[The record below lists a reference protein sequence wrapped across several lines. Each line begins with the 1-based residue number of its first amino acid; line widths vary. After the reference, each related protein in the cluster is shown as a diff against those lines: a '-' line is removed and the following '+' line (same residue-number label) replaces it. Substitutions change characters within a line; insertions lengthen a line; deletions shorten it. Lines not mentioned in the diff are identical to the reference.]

1 MVIDDEHAKAATTMK
16 RLTGLDGLSL
26 HGETAVMPTHV
37 MAVLFCDSTVRGD
50 LTAASVARLLAER
63 ASATERFR
71 QRLLNRPLGLGQP
84 SWVEDPDFDI
94 ARHVHRVR
102 LPAPGTMNQLAM
114 LVGRLHGQRLDRD
127 RPLWESWVIHG
138 LEDGRLV
145 VVVKF
150 SHAMSDGMGAV
161 TALLPELMGA
171 DGARQF
177 PAADQRGPARM
188 PGLPERLGDVIDEF
202 ASNAAAAVRIAQRAI
217 PGAVGLAAQ
226 SVRRFLPTAARPDE
240 DAGRVSSERDWA
252 EREWFSPRTRLND
265 PLTPRRSVAF
275 AEVAMD
281 DVRVITEAFG
291 VTVNDVFL
299 AATTSAL
306 RRWLHTYDTVP
317 EKPLR
322 TFMPISTRGAGD
334 DSCNSWSPALVK
346 LPVHLADPAEQLASI
361 HAATSRLKARRR
373 AAPPINLGDVID
385 LAPPMAIGFLAG
397 LYTGL
402 KISRL
407 HTPLAHLVTSNV
419 PGPRSDLHCAGAP
432 VVAAYPMAPLCEGA
446 NLNVTAVSY
455 RDKFGIG
462 LVACPDN
469 VEDVESVA
477 HSIEAVVAEL
487 KTAAATVD
495 GLPVARVSDLETVA
509 AVEHFGMPRNRFGG
523 RSRANHL
530 PETA

>member
-1 MVIDDEHAKAATTMK
+1 MVLIDERGKDAMAMK

-37 MAVLFCDSTVRGD
+37 MAVLFCDSTVLGD

-63 ASATERFR
+63 ASATTRFR
-71 QRLLNRPLGLGQP
+71 QRLLNKPFGLGQP

-102 LPAPGTMNQLAM
+102 LPAPGTMNQLAL
-114 LVGRLHGQRLDRD
+114 LVGRLHGRRLTRD
-127 RPLWESWVIHG
+127 RPLWESWVIKG

-145 VVVKF
+145 VVFKF
-150 SHAMSDGMGAV
+150 SHAMSDGVGAV

-177 PAADQRGPARM
+177 PAAEHRGPARL
-188 PGLPERLGDVIDEF
+188 PGLPERVGDAIDEV
-202 ASNAAAAVRIAQRAI
+202 AVNAASAVRIAAK
-217 PGAVGLAAQ
+217 
-226 SVRRFLPTAARPDE
+226 SVRRLLSAAARPE
-240 DAGRVSSERDWA
+240 GDADRACAERDGAEREWA
-252 EREWFSPRTRLND
+252 GREWFSPRTRLNA
-265 PLTPRRSVAF
+265 PLTARRSVAF
-275 AEVAMD
+275 AEVPMD
-281 DVRVITEAFG
+281 DVRAITEAFG

-299 AATTSAL
+299 TATTSAL

-317 EKPLR
+317 EQPLR

-334 DSCNSWSPALVK
+334 NGSNSWSPALVK
-346 LPVHLADPAEQLASI
+346 LPVHLADPADQLTSI
-361 HAATSRLKARRR
+361 HAATSRMKARRR
-373 AAPPINLGDVID
+373 AVPPINLGDVID

-407 HTPLAHLVTSNV
+407 HSPLAHLVTSNV
-419 PGPRSDLHCAGAP
+419 PGPRNELHCAGAP
-432 VVAAYPMAPLCEGA
+432 VLAAYPLAPLCEGA

-455 RDKFGIG
+455 RDKFAIG

-487 KTAAATVD
+487 KTVATTVD
-495 GLPVARVSDLETVA
+495 GLPVARVTDSETLAPVQ
-509 AVEHFGMPRNRFGG
+509 HFGIPGSRSGG
-523 RSRANHL
+523 NSRAAHL

>member
-1 MVIDDEHAKAATTMK
+1 MTMK
-16 RLTGLDGLSL
+16 RLTGLDGLAL

-37 MAVLFCDSTVRGD
+37 MAVLFCDPTVPGD

-71 QRLLNRPLGLGQP
+71 QRLLNKPFGLGQP

-102 LPAPGTMNQLAM
+102 LPAPGTMNQLALM
-114 LVGRLHGQRLDRD
+114 LGRLHGQRLARD
-127 RPLWESWVIHG
+127 RPLWESWVIQG
-138 LEDGRLV
+138 LENARLV

-150 SHAMSDGMGAV
+150 SHAMSDGVGAV
-161 TALLPELMGA
+161 TALLPELIGA
-171 DGARQF
+171 DGARQC
-177 PAADQRGPARM
+177 PAAEHRGPARI
-188 PGLPERLGDVIDEF
+188 PGLSERVGDVIDEV
-202 ASNAAAAVRIAQRAI
+202 AVNAAAGIRIAVRVV
-217 PGAVGLAAQ
+217 PGVVGFAAQ
-226 SVRRFLPTAARPDE
+226 SVRRLLPAANLPE
-240 DAGRVSSERDWA
+240 DDADRHCAERDWA
-252 EREWFSPRTRLND
+252 EGEWFSPRTRLND

-281 DVRVITEAFG
+281 DVRAITEGLG

-299 AATTSAL
+299 TATTSAL

-317 EKPLR
+317 EQPLR

-334 DSCNSWSPALVK
+334 NGSNSWSPALVK
-346 LPVHLADPAEQLASI
+346 LPVHLADPADQLTSI
-361 HAATSRLKARRR
+361 HAATSRMKARRR
-373 AAPPINLGDVID
+373 AVPPINLGDVID

-407 HTPLAHLVTSNV
+407 HSPLAHLVTSNV
-419 PGPRSDLHCAGAP
+419 PGPRNELHCAGAP
-432 VVAAYPMAPLCEGA
+432 VLAAYPLAPLCEGA

-455 RDKFGIG
+455 RDKFAIG

-487 KTAAATVD
+487 KTVATTVD
-495 GLPVARVSDLETVA
+495 GLPVARVTDSETLAQVQ
-509 AVEHFGMPRNRFGG
+509 HFGIPGSRSGG
-523 RSRANHL
+523 NSRAAHL